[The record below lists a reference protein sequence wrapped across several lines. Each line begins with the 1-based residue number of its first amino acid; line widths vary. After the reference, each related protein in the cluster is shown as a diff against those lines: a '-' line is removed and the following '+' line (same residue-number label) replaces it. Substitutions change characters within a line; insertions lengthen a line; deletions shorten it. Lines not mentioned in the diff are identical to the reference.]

1 MVYSSNIER
10 DTLANENFRTVVF
23 TATHSQVVLM
33 SLLPGEEIGMETHM
47 KSDQFFR
54 FESGTGKAIVAG
66 EEYTMS
72 DGSAL
77 LVPAGNEH
85 NIINTGSTK
94 MKLYTVYAP
103 ANHIDGRIH
112 VTKADALAD
121 VDDEKI
127 GG

>member
-1 MVYSSNIER
+1 
-10 DTLANENFRTVVF
+10 
-23 TATHSQVVLM
+23 M